1 MKIRKLHIKN
11 YKVFDDLELDFTDAN
26 GVTLDKI
33 VLAGVNGCGKT
44 TILEIIKKMY
54 DGTLSDYF
62 INFSE
67 GFIEIEI
74 ELTVLEKIN
83 LQKHLDTLFN
93 DTNMKIYDTN
103 KLMKSKYSDFFT
115 RLTSSKRDL
124 SLKYMKGIGIFYGIV
139 FSNNI
144 HKNSA
149 RLLYLSINNNVKNYI
164 SKKKIG
170 HNNFEIIHLD
180 SSKNQMKQ
188 LALKEIRNEVFK
200 NEDTA
205 PRQSKEK
212 AIKQITKALTGMNL
226 TTKLVDLESEELIFE
241 SVNGQKIKFEDL
253 SNGEQTLYFRA
264 IYLSKLNPQNSIIM
278 IDEPED
284 SLHPTWQQKVL
295 KLYQNI
301 GENNQLIVAT
311 HSPHIIGSSNAE
323 EVFLLE
329 IDENQVEAVHPKYTK
344 GHSIDYIL
352 EVMGANPRDTT
363 VISTVEAYLTLI
375 RKGQHQT
382 EKGLKLKSEIDA
394 LNLDPNS
401 EEMRRLDLS
410 IKRFKAVQV

>member
-26 GVTLDKI
+26 GNTLDKI

-54 DGTLSDYF
+54 DGTLVEYF
-62 INFSE
+62 KKHKESSIKV
-67 GFIEIEI
+67 EI
-74 ELTVLEKIN
+74 ELSLAEQDFHKTLLNPIAKKNGIN
-83 LQKHLDTLFN
+83 ETLN
-93 DTNMKIYDTN
+93 NAQII
-103 KLMKSKYSDFFT
+103 
-115 RLTSSKRDL
+115 L
-124 SLKYMKGIGIFYGIV
+124 SLPLNENSIFLGIFSDGV
-139 FSNNI
+139 S
-144 HKNSA
+144 K
-149 RLLYLSINNNVKNYI
+149 LLYMPVDTIKSSI
-164 SKKKIG
+164 SKKM
-170 HNNFEIIHLD
+170 NFEIIHLS
-180 SSKNQMKQ
+180 SSKNQMKT
-188 LALKEIRNEVFK
+188 LALKSIRDNIFNNK
-200 NEDTA
+200 DMT
-205 PRQSKEK
+205 PRQSIEKGIKE
-212 AIKQITKALTGMNL
+212 ISNTLEGMNL

-253 SNGEQTLYFRA
+253 SNGEKTLYFRA
-264 IYLSKLNPQNSIIM
+264 IYLGKLAPKDSIIM

-295 KLYQNI
+295 KLYQRL

-311 HSPHIIGSSNAE
+311 HSPHIIGSSNAD

-363 VISTVEAYLTLI
+363 VISTVEAYLALI
-375 RKGQHQT
+375 RKGKHQT

-394 LNLDPNS
+394 LNLDPSS

-410 IKRFKAVQV
+410 LKRFKAVQV

>member
-26 GVTLDKI
+26 GDTLDKI

-54 DGTLSDYF
+54 DGSIFEDF
-62 INFSE
+62 KKNKGSS
-67 GFIEIEI
+67 I
-74 ELTVLEKIN
+74 ELEVELSELERDSSMGKR
-83 LQKHLDTLFN
+83 LFELKVFN
-93 DTNMKIYDTN
+93 EQQ
-103 KLMKSKYSDFFT
+103 
-115 RLTSSKRDL
+115 LTSSILLNSRNG
-124 SLKYMKGIGIFYGIV
+124 STFSTYLKLGD
-139 FSNNI
+139 SE
-144 HKNSA
+144 
-149 RLLYLSINNNVKNYI
+149 LLYMPVNFIKSTLPNELNYNRNI
-164 SKKKIG
+164 Q
-170 HNNFEIIHLD
+170 IIHL
-180 SSKNQMKQ
+180 STSKDRMKE
-188 LALKEIRNEVFK
+188 LALRSIRDEIFK
-200 NEDTA
+200 NEDMP

-212 AIKQITKALTGMNL
+212 AIKQITKVLTGMNL

-363 VISTVEAYLTLI
+363 VISTVEAYLALI

-382 EKGLKLKSEIDA
+382 EKGLKLKTEIDA

-410 IKRFKAVQV
+410 LKRYKAVQV

>member
-26 GVTLDKI
+26 GDTLDKV

-44 TILEIIKKMY
+44 TILEIVKRMY
-54 DGTLSDYF
+54 DGTIFEDFKKNKGS
-62 INFSE
+62 S
-67 GFIEIEI
+67 I
-74 ELTVLEKIN
+74 ELEFELSNVEKENYKGEMNFLLMPLNEPKLIYS
-83 LQKHLDTLFN
+83 LQLNSNVSRVFCNHLKH
-93 DTNMKIYDTN
+93 
-103 KLMKSKYSDFFT
+103 
-115 RLTSSKRDL
+115 
-124 SLKYMKGIGIFYGIV
+124 GI
-139 FSNNI
+139 SQ
-144 HKNSA
+144 
-149 RLLYLSINNNVKNYI
+149 LLYMPVNVNKIILPTDVNYNKNI
-164 SKKKIG
+164 Q
-170 HNNFEIIHLD
+170 IIHL
-180 SSKNQMKQ
+180 STSKDTMKE
-188 LALKEIRNEVFK
+188 LALKSIRDEIFK
-200 NEDTA
+200 NEDMP

-226 TTKLVDLESEELIFE
+226 TTKLVDLESEELIVE
-241 SVNGQKIKFEDL
+241 SVNCQKIKFEDL

-363 VISTVEAYLTLI
+363 VISTVEAYLALI

-394 LNLDPNS
+394 LNLDPSS